1 MGWHRKMPDRT
12 QRIATIR
19 MITAILSLGI
29 WTVFAPAIFAQER
42 SQGISIHLLPK
53 RVAAIGGTPWG
64 LAVDASPRLNRA
76 AARPIFQTAAGLISY
91 VRAQDPDVQLNGIWI
106 VTTHPDAYSEEEKGL
121 LEEVKAICRKENIP
135 LFLCRASQLPNGW
148 IRSD

>member
-1 MGWHRKMPDRT
+1 
-12 QRIATIR
+12 
-19 MITAILSLGI
+19 
-29 WTVFAPAIFAQER
+29 
-42 SQGISIHLLPK
+42 
-53 RVAAIGGTPWG
+53 
-64 LAVDASPRLNRA
+64 
-76 AARPIFQTAAGLISY
+76 
-91 VRAQDPDVQLNGIWI
+91 LNGIWI